1 MIGTVLR
8 IGWLNL
14 KRDRVALVL
23 TFVLPIVFFS
33 IFAVIFGGLS
43 GGDSMPKVELV
54 VVDEDQTDASRRFV
68 RAIQNEDG
76 FKGPER
82 KDRHATTVDSAEE
95 ARNLVKEREI
105 DAALVIPKGFGESF
119 GSFDPNAP
127 PITLYADDVANPVAH
142 QIVTGLL
149 QKIAMTAT
157 PDLAIER
164 GIGMFEKYAGALTP
178 QQRAAMDQF
187 LPELRTLTSEGGSGE
202 SRPATAPATN
212 AANGA
217 DDDGPPQNFMSPVQV
232 RVENVQ
238 SGNERERKAGISYQ
252 AAGIG
257 VMFLLF
263 SMAGAMGALLQ
274 EASSGTLER
283 VLSSRLGMTRLL
295 LGNWMYAALAGF
307 AQLTVMFLWGWLV
320 FGLELWTTTHVTGFI
335 AMTAVSAAAAAAF
348 GLMLGTACRS
358 AGQLQGISTVV
369 ILCMSA
375 VGGSMIPR
383 FLLKQNPLMD
393 VAGLFT
399 FNGWALDGYQKVFW
413 DDKPVWQLWPQL
425 AVLAAMAIVCLA
437 LARQFARRWEA
448 V

>member
-33 IFAVIFGGLS
+33 IFALIFGDLI

-54 VVDEDQTDASRRFV
+54 VVDQDVTESSRRFV
-68 RAIQNEDG
+68 RAIQNEEG

-82 KDRHATTVDSAEE
+82 RDARATVMDDAHA
-95 ARNLVKEREI
+95 ARTLVQEREC
-105 DAALVIPKGFGESF
+105 DAALIIPKGFGASF
-119 GSFDPNAP
+119 GAFDPEAP
-127 PITLYADDVANPVAH
+127 PIVLYADDVVNPVAP
-142 QIVTGLL
+142 QIVNGLL
-149 QKIAMTAT
+149 QKIAMTAM

-164 GIGMFEKYAGALTP
+164 GIGMFEQYAGALTP
-178 QQRAAMDQF
+178 QQRDAMNKL
-187 LPELRTLTSEGGSGE
+187 LPDLRTMHENAGAATQAHRGEGASDG
-202 SRPATAPATN
+202 
-212 AANGA
+212 AAE
-217 DDDGPPQNFMSPVQV
+217 GPPGDFMSPVRLEV
-232 RVENVQ
+232 HNVQ
-238 SGNERERKAGISYQ
+238 SGNEREQKAAISYQ

-274 EASSGTLER
+274 EATSGTLER
-283 VLSSRLGMTRLL
+283 VLSSRLGMGRLL
-295 LGNWMYAALAGF
+295 LGNWLYAAMMGF
-307 AQLTVMFLWGWLV
+307 AQLTVMFLWGWAV
-320 FGLELWTTTHVTGFI
+320 FGLDLWTPVHVSGFV
-335 AMTAVSAAAAAAF
+335 AMTALSAAAAAAF

-375 VGGSMIPR
+375 IGGSMVPR
-383 FLLKQNPLMD
+383 FILKQNQFLD
-393 VAGLFT
+393 IAGLFT

-413 DDKPVWQLWPQL
+413 DDQPVWALWPQL
-425 AVLAAMAIVCLA
+425 AVLSAMALVCLI
-437 LARQFARRWEA
+437 LARQFARRWESA
-448 V
+448 